1 MLNKIMRS
9 LFRLLFFALFVIP
22 AGCSNKDK
30 ATSDET
36 AITSQLLASTWGVH
50 YFYIN
55 TVDKTAL
62 YTTCIFTFK
71 KDSALIVSFMA
82 SSYNGKWF
90 IQKQQD
96 GSVKLGISGFSDALS
111 QAFNNDWK
119 ISGNDGTLVILK
131 HYLPSSDKELHFIRQ

>member
-1 MLNKIMRS
+1 MRA
-9 LFRLLFFALFVIP
+9 LFRLLFFSLFVTS

-30 ATSDET
+30 ATSDEA

-55 TVDKTAL
+55 SIDKTAL
-62 YTTCIFTFK
+62 YTNCTFTFK
-71 KDSALIVSFMA
+71 KDSNLIVSSM
-82 SSYNGKWF
+82 SVNYNGKWF

-96 GSVKLGISGFSDALS
+96 GSVKLGINGFSDALVQS
-111 QAFNNDWK
+111 FNNDWK

-131 HYLPSSDKELHFIRQ
+131 DYLPASDKELHFIRQ